1 MDISNVI
8 NNTVSN
14 ISAGINQTAGMS
26 ALKASINIEAQTQME
41 LVQMM
46 KELTPYLGQNIDIT
60 V

>member
-14 ISAGINQTAGMS
+14 VSAGINQAAGMS
-26 ALKASINIEAQTQME
+26 ALKASINIEAQTQLE

-46 KELTPYLGQNIDIT
+46 KELTPHLGQNIDIT